1 LRTKMKAD
9 VFFFDYSGG
18 GGVLSGLEKL
28 CTASSVLKGIPGGG
42 SVAVKL
48 HMGELGNIS
57 YLRPVFVRRLVD
69 LVKKRG
75 GKPFVTDTVAL
86 YPGGRTTERK
96 YLSTAA
102 FNGYVEGS
110 VGAPVVIADG
120 NGDDGVS
127 APVGDRLEGCDLREV
142 GVASRISE
150 ADFLLVLSHVK
161 GHMITG
167 FGGAVKNLAMG
178 CVSREAKK
186 EQHRVNPPLLDSAL
200 CDGCEACVRICPA
213 KALTMKEGKPHR
225 DADRCIFCST
235 CLFACDSGALQ
246 WERGNKERFQLY
258 LAHAA
263 SAVMQRFRGRIGFI
277 NFLQD
282 ITPWCD
288 CAAPAGRAMVPDI
301 GILASLDPVAIDRVS
316 LDMIDRT
323 VAIDGSNLPEGPDR
337 MGRLHNVDSLV
348 QLRSAERLGLGSMDY
363 RLLGLTDLAG

>member
-1 LRTKMKAD
+1 MKAD
-9 VFFFDYSGG
+9 VFFFDYASGR
-18 GGVLSGLEKL
+18 GVLSGLEKL
-28 CTASSVLKGIPGGG
+28 CTASSVLKGIPEGG

-57 YLRPVFVRRLVD
+57 YLRPVFVRRLAD

-75 GKPFVTDTVAL
+75 GKPFITDTVAL
-86 YPGGRTTERK
+86 YPGGRDTERK

-102 FNGYVEGS
+102 FNGYVEES
-110 VGAPVVIADG
+110 VGAPIVIADG
-120 NGDDGVS
+120 NGDEGVP
-127 APVGDRLEGCDLREV
+127 APVGDRLEGCDLQEV

-150 ADFLLVLSHVK
+150 ADFLLLLSHVK

-178 CVSREAKK
+178 CVTREAKK

-225 DADRCIFCST
+225 DTDRCIFCST
-235 CLFACDSGALQ
+235 CLFACDSGALR

-288 CAAPAGRAMVPDI
+288 CAAPAGRALVPDI
-301 GILASLDPVAIDRVS
+301 GILASLDPVAIDRAS
-316 LDMIDRT
+316 LDMIDKAT
-323 VAIDGSNLPEGPDR
+323 AIDGSGLPQGPDR

-348 QLRSAERLGLGSMDY
+348 QLRSAERLGLGSTDY
-363 RLLGLTDLAG
+363 RLLGQADQAV

>member
-1 LRTKMKAD
+1 LRTKVRSE
-9 VFFFDYSGG
+9 VFLFDYSAGG
-18 GGVLSGLEKL
+18 SVLSGLDKL
-28 CTASSVLKGIPGGG
+28 CTASAVLAGISAGN

-48 HMGELGNIS
+48 HMGELGNVS

-69 LVKKRG
+69 LVKRRG
-75 GKPFVTDTVAL
+75 GRPFVTDTVAL

-102 FNGYVEGS
+102 FNGYVEES

-120 NGDDGVS
+120 DGDEGVPL
-127 APVGDRLEGCDLREV
+127 PVRRRLPGCDLREV
-142 GVASRISE
+142 GIASRIDE

-167 FGGAVKNLAMG
+167 LGGALKNLAMG
-178 CVSREAKK
+178 CVTREAKR
-186 EQHRVNPPLLDSAL
+186 EQHRVNPPLLDETR
-200 CDGCEACVRICPA
+200 CDGCQACLRACPA
-213 KALTMKEGKPHR
+213 EALTIRRGKPVR
-225 DADRCIFCST
+225 KKDRCIFCST

-263 SAVMQRFRGRIGFI
+263 SVVTERFRGRIGFI

-282 ITPWCD
+282 ITPCCD
-288 CAAPAGRAMVPDI
+288 CAAPAGGALVPDI
-301 GILASLDPVAIDRVS
+301 GILAAPDPVAIDRAS
-316 LDMIDRT
+316 LDLVDRAP
-323 VAIDGSNLPEGPDR
+323 AIAGSDLPQGPDR

-348 QLRSAERLGLGSMDY
+348 QLRSAEKLGLGNMGY
-363 RLLGLTDLAG
+363 RLVGQARRAA